1 MTAPHT
7 ESCIETCTAPVEEK
21 LSVKA
26 QGDSLFYMK

>member
-7 ESCIETCTAPVEEK
+7 ESCIETCTVPVEEK

-26 QGDSLFYMK
+26 EGEVCFT